1 MSSYSFVVLHKEQVA
16 TGETIAF
23 VSQERWNCGKHQVI
37 WSPDWGKE
45 CVKEWKPL
53 DEWITKLKGSV
64 SQKRDEGVSRH
75 VRIYSDRYWRPYP
88 GPLSHEASPYSI
100 SNVLCLLPVF
110 THTDALCVQ
119 TNYLLYGVVLDV
131 LQRIVLCSRCKMR
144 LVPVFTREMHHQR
157 TKTVCPSSSTWFIRR
172 KHKDYHRVSCFPR
185 DMLSA

>member
-1 MSSYSFVVLHKEQVA
+1 MKAFRDTFEFILTDIEDLIQDPSRMKPHLTQFQTFFVCCPSL
-16 TGETIAF
+16 
-23 VSQERWNCGKHQVI
+23 
-37 WSPDWGKE
+37 
-45 CVKEWKPL
+45 
-53 DEWITKLKGSV
+53 
-64 SQKRDEGVSRH
+64 
-75 VRIYSDRYWRPYP
+75 
-88 GPLSHEASPYSI
+88 
-100 SNVLCLLPVF
+100 
-110 THTDALCVQ
+110 HTDALCVQ